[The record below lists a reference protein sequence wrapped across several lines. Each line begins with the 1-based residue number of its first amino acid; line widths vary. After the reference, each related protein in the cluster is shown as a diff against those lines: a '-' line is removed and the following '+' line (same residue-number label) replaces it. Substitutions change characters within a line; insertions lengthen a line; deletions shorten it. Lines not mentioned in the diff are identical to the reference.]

1 MSALSALS
9 KITAIDRRWI
19 WLVVMVAFAI
29 PIIRPLAIPI
39 SISEETRK
47 AFDAIESFP
56 EGSVVMLDVEMWM
69 RYYPELGPTTE
80 AFIYH
85 VLKKNLKL
93 VIWASSAE
101 GAPFAETALRAVN
114 PEKMGKRYGVDYVHL
129 GYIAGGEKAMAS
141 LMTDIHSTVTT
152 DYYGNKITDLK
163 IMENVRSSKDIKT
176 IACVISTQPDDR
188 VRQYS
193 ITGGIKWI
201 ALTSG
206 GWVPGIKPFVAS
218 GHVLTTVGGIRG
230 GAEYELLVG
239 RPGSGLISTDI
250 TSVTLL
256 LMVALVVLSNIGY
269 FAERAAGGRR
279 K

>member
-1 MSALSALS
+1 
-9 KITAIDRRWI
+9 
-19 WLVVMVAFAI
+19 
-29 PIIRPLAIPI
+29 
-39 SISEETRK
+39 
-47 AFDAIESFP
+47 
-56 EGSVVMLDVEMWM
+56 
-69 RYYPELGPTTE
+69 
-80 AFIYH
+80 
-85 VLKKNLKL
+85 
-93 VIWASSAE
+93 
-101 GAPFAETALRAVN
+101 
-114 PEKMGKRYGVDYVHL
+114 MGKKYGVDYVHL

-141 LMTDIHSTVTT
+141 LMTDIHGTVTT
-152 DYYGNKITDLK
+152 DYYGNNIKDLK
-163 IMENVRSSKDIKT
+163 IMENVRSSKDIKM
-176 IACVISTQPDDR
+176 IACVMSTQPDDR

-256 LMVALVVLSNIGY
+256 LMVALVIVTNIGY
-269 FAERAAGGRR
+269 FAERASRR
-279 K
+279 GKK